1 MIEGERVIK
10 SKQQDKP
17 IVWANKKMQN
27 RSTDAKEEKEGDK
40 TALQIEQQ
48 QKINRDWKLY
58 RLIPDVHTS
67 I

>member
-27 RSTDAKEEKEGDK
+27 RSTDAKEETKQHCK
-40 TALQIEQQ
+40 
-48 QKINRDWKLY
+48 
-58 RLIPDVHTS
+58 
-67 I
+67 